1 MRPVTLC
8 LSAATIA
15 LSHIAFVAATSQA
28 LPGSV
33 RPDSSSFSFSASGN
47 QASLVAST
55 LFGSSGGQEGSART
69 GSSGHYVSRP
79 DPLGDY
85 KSLRALAQES
95 WQAYV
100 AGLPECQGPLAVT
113 NPVCQFPETGVP
125 LAAAPSRESVA
136 AIARQAALSMTLP
149 DPDIKVGPEP
159 ERNEWDMA
167 VVGYPLWL
175 WTTTPSTMSSS
186 LSESGIT
193 LTLDASRRGVVYDM
207 GDGKQVEC
215 TTSTP
220 WTPAV
225 KPAAPSPD
233 CGYTYAWPSLPKGS
247 YTVTALSVW
256 DVQWSALGYSGT
268 VEVRTS
274 ASRQLPVGELQAV
287 VLADDN
293 G

>member
-1 MRPVTLC
+1 MRRLALRVLVVLVLVLVPLC
-8 LSAATIA
+8 ANSVHADSRSRRTDAVQFNAQGNAA
-15 LSHIAFVAATSQA
+15 SVAAAAFEASRVADGGTS
-28 LPGSV
+28 G
-33 RPDSSSFSFSASGN
+33 RG
-47 QASLVAST
+47 
-55 LFGSSGGQEGSART
+55 GSSR
-69 GSSGHYVSRP
+69 SGPPAP

-247 YTVTALSVW
+247 YTVKALSVW

>member
-1 MRPVTLC
+1 MVD
-8 LSAATIA
+8 
-15 LSHIAFVAATSQA
+15 QA
-28 LPGSV
+28 LAAQ
-33 RPDSSSFSFSASGN
+33 R
-47 QASLVAST
+47 QRRR
-55 LFGSSGGQEGSART
+55 GGPPP
-69 GSSGHYVSRP
+69 P